1 MDPLTALATFNASYA
16 VVKTAAQNA
25 GEISEIF
32 AGIGKMLSA
41 KQAIEKATPEDADK
55 SDLELYA
62 AKVEVDQK
70 WDEVKQ
76 ILVWS
81 GHWDGYQKFVQ
92 DRREAEKRV
101 RIKALREHQAKMKK
115 VKEGFMIAAVII
127 SVLSAVG
134 IFFWLIWLMKNKGGL

>member
-1 MDPLTALATFNASYA
+1 MDPLTAIAAFNASYA

-41 KQAIEKATPEDADK
+41 KQAVEKSVPNDPEK

-62 AKVEVDQK
+62 ARVELDQK
-70 WDEVKQ
+70 WTEIVE
-76 ILVWS
+76 ILKWT

-92 DRREAEKRV
+92 DRREAEKQKK
-101 RIKALREHQAKMKK
+101 IKQIRKEQRKKKMYID
-115 VKEGFMIAAVII
+115 IAIITGGVAMTIAVIVAFIWAI
-127 SVLSAVG
+127 SAAR
-134 IFFWLIWLMKNKGGL
+134 

>member
-1 MDPLTALATFNASYA
+1 MDPLTAIAAFNASYA

-41 KQAIEKATPEDADK
+41 KQAVEKSVPNDPEK

-62 AKVEVDQK
+62 ARVELDQK
-70 WDEVKQ
+70 WTEIVE
-76 ILVWS
+76 ILKWT

-92 DRREAEKRV
+92 DRREAEKQ
-101 RIKALREHQAKMKK
+101 IKIKQIREEQRKKKMYTD
-115 VKEGFMIAAVII
+115 IAIITGGVVMTIAVIVTFIWAI
-127 SVLSAVG
+127 SATR
-134 IFFWLIWLMKNKGGL
+134 

>member
-1 MDPLTALATFNASYA
+1 MDPLTAIAAFNASYA

-41 KQAIEKATPEDADK
+41 KQAVEKSVPNDPEK

-62 AKVEVDQK
+62 ARVELDQK
-70 WDEVKQ
+70 WTEIVE
-76 ILVWS
+76 ILKWT

-92 DRREAEKRV
+92 DRREAEKQKK
-101 RIKALREHQAKMKK
+101 IKQIREEQRKKKMYID
-115 VKEGFMIAAVII
+115 IAIITGGVVMTIAVIVAFIWAI
-127 SVLSAVG
+127 SAAR
-134 IFFWLIWLMKNKGGL
+134 